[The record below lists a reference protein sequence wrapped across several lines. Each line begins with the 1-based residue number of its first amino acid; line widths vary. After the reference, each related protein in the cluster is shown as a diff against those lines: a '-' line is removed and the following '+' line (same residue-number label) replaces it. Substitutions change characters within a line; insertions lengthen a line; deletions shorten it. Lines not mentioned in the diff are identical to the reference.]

1 LSPAHHQQLPAI
13 SSPLPSPQWLA
24 FDRLHPHPDNPR
36 LFDREEVIE
45 GIAQSLR
52 SSGFDPAHALI
63 VRPLGDD
70 WQIIS
75 GHHRRRAS
83 ERAELDRIPCWVR
96 ELDDATAYMMLV
108 TCNAQSGLTAL
119 EYGLHALRV
128 TEKHSKLG
136 KSINAYAAAIGRPR
150 QSVEMEVYAAEVYRA
165 VATRGASAPTD
176 RPRHL
181 AEIHAAPEWLWAALV
196 AAMLPTEDHP
206 KGWTVE
212 QTKSAVA
219 KIKDAPKK
227 LEEWLSAETPTNLSQ
242 RRFAGQRHR
251 RYDQACRG
259 GARKDHQDG
268 GAHRSIHHRARQ
280 RAA

>member
-13 SSPLPSPQWLA
+13 SSPLPSPQWLT
-24 FDRLHPHPDNPR
+24 FDRLHPHPGNPP

-108 TCNAQSGLTAL
+108 TCNTQSIDRWPASCCTSRRLPPAL
-119 EYGLHALRV
+119 NTSR
-128 TEKHSKLG
+128 
-136 KSINAYAAAIGRPR
+136 
-150 QSVEMEVYAAEVYRA
+150 
-165 VATRGASAPTD
+165 
-176 RPRHL
+176 
-181 AEIHAAPEWLWAALV
+181 AALV
-196 AAMLPTEDHP
+196 M
-206 KGWTVE
+206 KV
-212 QTKSAVA
+212 
-219 KIKDAPKK
+219 
-227 LEEWLSAETPTNLSQ
+227 
-242 RRFAGQRHR
+242 RRPECEVQPSKPSSR
-251 RYDQACRG
+251 
-259 GARKDHQDG
+259 
-268 GAHRSIHHRARQ
+268 
-280 RAA
+280 